1 METIQKN
8 NCVKVGYIH
17 KPHGIKGE
25 LVIRFHEEYSE
36 TLEEYPVIFLDIDNL
51 LVPFFIAEEG
61 LRFKSSESVI
71 TRLEW
76 INSDAKAKE
85 LCGSSVFVNEDDVVE
100 FEDEMSTNAL
110 VGFNLF
116 GEDMGLVGP
125 IKEVHDYAGNLL
137 LLVDYQGKEVFVP
150 LNEELIVRIDEDQKE
165 IELRIA
171 QGLFDLDEE

>member
-1 METIQKN
+1 METIPKN
-8 NCVKVGYIH
+8 NCVKIGYVQ
-17 KPHGIKGE
+17 KPHGINGE
-25 LVIRFHEEYSE
+25 LVIRFQEEYYE

-51 LVPFFIAEEG
+51 LVPYFITEEG

-85 LCGSSVFVNEDDVVE
+85 LCGSSVFVNQDDVIE

-110 VGFNLF
+110 VGFQLF
-116 GEDMGLVGP
+116 GENLGLIGQ

-137 LLVDYQGKEVFVP
+137 LLIDYQGKDVFVP
-150 LNEELIVRIDEDQKE
+150 INDDLIIRIDEDQKE

-171 QGLFDLDEE
+171 EGLFDLDEE

>member
-1 METIQKN
+1 METISKN
-8 NCVKVGYIH
+8 NCIKIGYVH
-17 KPHGIKGE
+17 KPHGINGE
-25 LVIRFHEEYSE
+25 LVIRFQEEYYE

-51 LVPFFIAEEG
+51 LVPYFITEEG

-71 TRLEW
+71 TRLDW

-85 LCGSSVFVNEDDVVE
+85 LCGSSVFVNQDDVIE

-110 VGFNLF
+110 VGFQLF
-116 GEDMGLVGP
+116 GENLGLIGQ

-137 LLVDYQGKEVFVP
+137 LLIDYQGKDVFVP
-150 LNEELIVRIDEDQKE
+150 INDDLIIRIDEDQKE

-171 QGLFDLDEE
+171 EGLFDLDEE

>member
-1 METIQKN
+1 METIPKN
-8 NCVKVGYIH
+8 NCVKVGFVH
-17 KPHGIKGE
+17 KPHGINGE
-25 LVIRFHEEYSE
+25 LVIRFQEEYYE

-51 LVPFFIAEEG
+51 LVPYFITEEG

-76 INSDAKAKE
+76 INSDAKVKE
-85 LCGSSVFVNEDDVVE
+85 LCGSSVFVNDDDVIE

-110 VGFNLF
+110 VGFQLF
-116 GEDMGLVGP
+116 GENLGLIGQ

-137 LLVDYQGKEVFVP
+137 LLIDYQGKDVFVP
-150 LNEELIVRIDEDQKE
+150 INDDLIIRIDEDQKE

-171 QGLFDLDEE
+171 EGLFDLDEE

>member
-1 METIQKN
+1 METIPKN
-8 NCVKVGYIH
+8 NCVKIGYVQ
-17 KPHGIKGE
+17 KPHGINGE
-25 LVIRFHEEYSE
+25 LVIRFQEEYYE

-51 LVPFFIAEEG
+51 LVPYFITEEG

-71 TRLEW
+71 TRLDW

-85 LCGSSVFVNEDDVVE
+85 LCGSSVFVNQDDVIE

-110 VGFNLF
+110 VGFQLF
-116 GEDMGLVGP
+116 GENLGLIGQ

-137 LLVDYQGKEVFVP
+137 LLIDYQGKDVFVP
-150 LNEELIVRIDEDQKE
+150 INDDLIIRIDEDQKE

-171 QGLFDLDEE
+171 EGLFDLDEE

>member
-1 METIQKN
+1 METVPKN
-8 NCVKVGYIH
+8 NCVKIGYVQ
-17 KPHGIKGE
+17 KPHGINGE
-25 LVIRFHEEYSE
+25 LVIRFQEEYYE

-51 LVPFFIAEEG
+51 LVPYFITEEG

-85 LCGSSVFVNEDDVVE
+85 LCGSSVFVNDDDVIE

-110 VGFNLF
+110 VGFDLL
-116 GEDMGLVGP
+116 GQDIGLIGA

-150 LNEELIVRIDEDQKE
+150 INDDLIVRIDEDQKE

-171 QGLFDLDEE
+171 EGLFDLDEE